1 MPINFDKSPSG
12 SITLKAPS
20 SGSVS
25 LTLPSADGTSR
36 QLLST
41 NGSGTLSFITLI
53 ASDIPTLTASKISD
67 FDTQVRTSR
76 LDQMAA
82 PTASVSFNSQK
93 ITNLANPTDAQDGAT
108 KNYVDSV
115 SQGLDPKNSV
125 RVATT
130 ANINLSSPGASID
143 SISLSSGD
151 RVLVKDQTSAYQNGI
166 YVWNGATSAMT
177 RASDADSVT
186 KLNGGA
192 FVFVESGNAYATTGW
207 VLQYPGSNYTLDGP
221 NFTPLSW
228 SQFSGA
234 GQITAGTGLT
244 KSGNT
249 ISLITPVT
257 TTNGGTGLAAIGTAN
272 QFLAVNSSG
281 TALQYRALLASDI
294 PDISSTYVTLSGS
307 QTISGI
313 KTFGA
318 IPIVSGLTGYVK
330 ANGPSALTASSSIPA
345 SDISGTLPVGNGG
358 TGTTT
363 FTSNGVLL
371 GNGGSA
377 IQATAAGTANQVLR
391 IPGAG
396 GAPAFG
402 AISLSSSAAVS
413 GILPIANGGTGQSSF
428 ASGILKSDGT
438 NLSSGSLLAS
448 DIPDLSSTYVTVNTN
463 QTVNGVKTFASGLI
477 ASQITPSTNNYF
489 GLGASGTPVRQFDRW
504 IGTNNSKNTDLF
516 PYNTTTSATSVDL
529 FLDGSSLRMGLSN
542 GESWYYEARLLGTQ
556 TGGISGTVGDSF
568 ATRFTGVIK
577 RSSAG
582 TTAMVGST
590 SQDIDA
596 RDTGAANWS
605 ASVTADTT
613 NNALKIS
620 CTGEAN
626 KTIYWQSKVSLVRV
640 GTAGGG
646 GGGGGGS
653 GLGSGLA

>member
-1 MPINFDKSPSG
+1 VPINFDKSPAG

-67 FDTQVRTSR
+67 FDTQVRTNR

-93 ITNLANPTDAQDGAT
+93 ITNLADPTNAQDGAT

-130 ANINLSSPGASID
+130 TNLNLSSPGASID

-151 RVLVKDQTSAYQNGI
+151 RVLVKDQTTASQNGI
-166 YVWNGATSAMT
+166 YVWNGSTSTMT
-177 RASDADSVT
+177 RASDADSTT

-192 FVFVESGNAYATTGW
+192 FVFVEEGNTYATTGW
-207 VLQYPGSNYTLDGP
+207 VLQSPGAGYVLGTTAL
-221 NFTPLSW
+221 TW

-244 KSGNT
+244 KTGNT
-249 ISLITPVT
+249 IALITPVT
-257 TTNGGTGLAAIGTAN
+257 TTNGGTGLTTVGTG
-272 QFLAVNSSG
+272 FLKGNGSTLSYATL
-281 TALQYRALLASDI
+281 TAGDI
-294 PDISSTYVTLSGS
+294 PDISATYVTLSGS
-307 QTISGI
+307 QTISGT
-313 KTFGA
+313 KTFSA
-318 IPIVSGLTGYVK
+318 NPIFSLLTGYVK
-330 ANGPSALTASSSIPA
+330 ANGASALTASSTVPA
-345 SDISGTLPVGNGG
+345 GDISGTLGVSNGG
-358 TGTTT
+358 TGATTL
-363 FTSNGVLL
+363 TSNGVLL
-371 GNGGSA
+371 GNGTSA
-377 IQATAAGTANQVLR
+377 IQATSAGTANQVLR
-391 IPGAG
+391 VPSAG

-402 AISLSSSAAVS
+402 SINLASTSAVT
-413 GILPIANGGTGQSSF
+413 GTLPISNGGTGQTSF

-438 NLSSGSLLAS
+438 TLSAGALSAS
-448 DIPDLSSTYVTVNTN
+448 DIPDISSTYVTVNTN
-463 QTVNGVKTFASGLI
+463 QTVNGVKTFASGI
-477 ASQITPSTNNYF
+477 IVSQITPSVNNYI
-489 GLGASGTPVRQFDRW
+489 GLGASGTPVRQMDRW
-504 IGTNNSKNTDLF
+504 IGTNNSKNTDVF
-516 PYNTTTSATSVDL
+516 PYNTSSSATPVDL
-529 FLDGSSLRMGLSN
+529 FMDGSSVRLGLSN
-542 GESWYYEARLLGTQ
+542 GEAWYYEARVLGTQ
-556 TGGISGTVGDSF
+556 TGGVSGTVGDSF

-577 RSSAG
+577 RSSGG
-582 TTAMVGST
+582 TTSMVGST

-605 ASVTADTT
+605 TSVTADTT